1 MDEMTLPCI
10 VCGYQ
15 PESAFN
21 GCTVNPLHKATAF
34 NTQGHYG
41 STFFDPMDGSYLEI
55 NVCDECLTKAKTEN
69 KILRYAGR
77 SNPTIY
83 NGDNHE

>member
-1 MDEMTLPCI
+1 MDEVTLPCI

-21 GCTVNPLHKATAF
+21 GCTVNQPYKATAF

-55 NVCDECLTKAKTEN
+55 NVCDECLTKAKAEN

-77 SNPTIY
+77 SKPSFY